1 MWILTK
7 QLHTSRYVADMKGLG
22 LDSEEFSQISEKS
35 LMWRSKPSL
44 SKTWLRRWKRVS
56 WMQHLSSRILK
67 SSHTESFVE
76 RYLLCQQVS
85 PANLSVLQ
93 ESGRQLKTPDIY
105 FLTSSEE
112 SKSVSQTQLSLKMSK
127 ESSQPKQQK
136 ENPFSSMSSEDWKSW
151 VTQQRQEYS
160 QRVKL
165 ARHIR
170 ESESS
175 SWATPRAGNPG
186 SRPNGKGG
194 KILAE
199 QAQQSWPTAR
209 TSDAEGGRIE
219 TEMTEGGFKSKR
231 HKSEQT
237 FGAKLRDAVETHEEN
252 WATPIA
258 NDAKGSDYAGKKEN
272 PKALYLGGQVKK
284 EQSWPTPTIAE
295 VSGGMRLDQIK
306 EGKWNNIQLRE
317 KIALLE
323 EKKEKSWP
331 TPTAV
336 NRVRDEE
343 TMEKCLKFRQSNG
356 QTSVPLYLEETV
368 LKEQKEEEKNWA
380 TPSTMDHLNVVRKP
394 EERSEKAN
402 KGGCK
407 NLREEVL
414 NPQNWPTPTA
424 RDHAGANSVEHCI
437 EKPRHNTQ
445 LPNAVMLNELGNP
458 QNWPTPRARDWK
470 DTPGCSPSK
479 IGDVSLPRKVD
490 GLQDQTNPNI
500 NGKNQES
507 WVTPKAST
515 GNHPDYQSERERR
528 TPDLESDVRIKMG
541 YPPLKTASQKG
552 RLNPDWVEQLMGLPV
567 GWTQIESID

>member
-1 MWILTK
+1 MWIIPK

-76 RYLLCQQVS
+76 KYLSCQQVF

-105 FLTSSEE
+105 SLTSSEE

-165 ARHIR
+165 ERHIK

-194 KILAE
+194 KVLAE

-231 HKSEQT
+231 HKSDQT

-258 NDAKGSDYAGKKEN
+258 NDAKGSDYAGTKEN

-284 EQSWPTPTIAE
+284 EENWPTPTTAE
-295 VSGGMRLDQIK
+295 VTGGMRLKQIK

-323 EKKEKSWP
+323 EEKQKSWP

-368 LKEQKEEEKNWA
+368 LKEEKKEKNWMSP
-380 TPSTMDHLNVVRKP
+380 TVMDAADIKGERKKSSGGQHP
-394 EERSEKAN
+394 PLSQQV
-402 KGGCK
+402 KGYTRPK
-407 NLREEVL
+407 EDK
-414 NPQNWPTPTA
+414 NWPTPTA
-424 RDHAGANSVEHCI
+424 RDHKGSYSPEAMTRKDGKSRMDALPQVVEYDQ
-437 EKPRHNTQ
+437 TS
-445 LPNAVMLNELGNP
+445 
-458 QNWPTPRARDWK
+458 WPTPTVAE
-470 DTPGCSPSK
+470 GGK
-479 IGDVSLPRKVD
+479 IGCQPNYGQK
-490 GLQDQTNPNI
+490 GLSNHPAIVGHPDRNKLNKS
-500 NGKNQES
+500 GKNQES

-515 GNHPDYQSERERR
+515 GNHPDYQSERDRR
-528 TPDLESDVRIKMG
+528 TPDLESNVRIKMG